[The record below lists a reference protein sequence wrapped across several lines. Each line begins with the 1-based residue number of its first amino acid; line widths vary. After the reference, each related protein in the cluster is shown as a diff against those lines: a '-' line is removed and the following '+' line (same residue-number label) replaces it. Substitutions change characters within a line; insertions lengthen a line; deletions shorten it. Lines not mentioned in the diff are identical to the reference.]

1 MLSVSNL
8 TLRLPSRILFEHASF
23 IVNARERVGIIGP
36 NGSGK
41 STMLA
46 VIAGL
51 RPPDG
56 GSASVSAGSRI
67 GYLRQGIADRA
78 GGTLN
83 DLLDDGAGGL
93 LAAQGVLDRALA
105 ALSESDAPAAI
116 DAYEAAALAFEE
128 RGGYVAVARL
138 EEALH
143 AFGVG
148 EIPFDRPLAQ
158 MSGGEKTRAA
168 LASLIAADPDLLL
181 LDEPTNHLDRDG
193 IAWLE
198 QFLRNFRGAALIV
211 SHDRALL
218 DAVGT
223 AVIAIDDL
231 THTVKRYA
239 GGYTAFAA
247 AREAEEL
254 AHREEYERQQQ
265 MIAKVEADIR
275 DVAGRASGFEA
286 LSVNDYQRGRS
297 RRIARTAVV
306 RQRKLEKFL
315 ESADRVEKPEQRWG
329 MAVSFGEAP
338 ETGSLLLN
346 AEDVSVDI
354 AGQPLLE
361 HVNFE
366 IEAGQRLALIG
377 PNGAGKTT
385 LLNVLAGR
393 MEAATGKIWR
403 SPGLRIG
410 WYSQE
415 HEGVDL
421 KKTPLEQA
429 RNLRAGYEDEIRA
442 YLHQFLLGP
451 EQVILPAGSLSYGER
466 ARVAL
471 ALLAI
476 GGANLL
482 MLDEPMNHLDIPSR
496 EQLEEAI
503 LATDIAVLMVSH
515 DRFAIERI
523 GATTIDITA
532 FRARAAART

>member
-1 MLSVSNL
+1 MLSVSDL

-23 IVNARERVGIIGP
+23 NVNARERVGFIGP

-41 STMLA
+41 STLLSA
-46 VIAGL
+46 IAGL
-51 RPPDG
+51 TQPDRG
-56 GSASVSAGSRI
+56 AISVQSGARI

-78 GGTLN
+78 GGSLYQ
-83 DLLDDGAGGL
+83 LLDDGADGL
-93 LAAQGVLDRALA
+93 LAAQAALETALA
-105 ALSESDAPAAI
+105 QLGESPDSSAI
-116 DAYEAAALAFEE
+116 DEYEAKALAFEE
-128 RGGYVAVARL
+128 IGGYVGVARL

-148 EIPFDRPLAQ
+148 DIPFDRRLLD

-168 LASLIAADPDLLL
+168 LASLIASDPDLLL
-181 LDEPTNHLDRDG
+181 LDEPSNHLDRDG

-198 QFLRNFRGAALIV
+198 QFLKNSRGASLIV

-218 DAVGT
+218 DAVAT
-223 AVIAIDDL
+223 SILAIDDQTL
-231 THTVKRYA
+231 TIKRYA
-239 GGYTAFAA
+239 GGYSAFAA
-247 AREAEEL
+247 ARSAEEI
-254 AHREEYERQQQ
+254 AHREEWERQQLL
-265 MIAKVEADIR
+265 ISKIESDIR
-275 DVAGRASGFEA
+275 DVAGKASGYEA
-286 LSVNDYQRGRS
+286 MSVNDYQRGRS

-315 ESADRVEKPEQRWG
+315 ESADKVDKPEQRWG

-338 ETGSLLLN
+338 DSGSLLIR
-346 AEDVSVDI
+346 VSDAAIDI
-354 AGQPLLE
+354 AGHPLLE
-361 HVNFE
+361 HVNLE
-366 IEAGQRLALIG
+366 IEAGQRLALVG

-385 LLNVLAGR
+385 LLNALAGR
-393 MEAATGKIWR
+393 IEPSSGAITR
-403 SPGLRIG
+403 SPSVRIG

-429 RNLRAGYEDEIRA
+429 RYLTIGAEDEIRA
-442 YLHQFLLGP
+442 HLHQFLLGP
-451 EQVILPAGSLSYGER
+451 EQVVLPSGALSYGER

-482 MLDEPMNHLDIPSR
+482 LLDEPMNHLDIPSR

-503 LATDIAVLMVSH
+503 MSTEIAVLMVSH

-523 GATTIDITA
+523 GAEVIDVTS
-532 FRARAAART
+532 FQARR